1 VVTTVPRLILD
12 LATVLS
18 VAAVTTLLFR
28 RLRQPAV
35 LGYMLAGLIV
45 GPHVP
50 IPLVADVENVQ
61 TLAELG
67 VVLLMFS
74 VGLEFDFRKLLEKGP
89 VAMVLGAVQLGFT
102 TWLGF
107 MAGRALGWSFLPS
120 AFMGAALA
128 ISSTMIIAKLFEEHG
143 AKGQLRDR
151 VLTVLVVQDLFAILL
166 LAGLDAMSA
175 AGGFGPEGMGRTLGK
190 VALLLAGLLGVGG
203 LVVPRLLRWA
213 ADRGRDETLLVAAV
227 GVCFTC
233 AVLAAKAGCSL
244 ALGAF
249 LAGVLASA
257 SGRVRQ
263 IEHLVLPL
271 RDIFAAIF
279 FVAVGMLLEPR
290 SLAAQAGPILALTA
304 VVLLGDTLGATLGG
318 ALAGL
323 PLRSGFRTGLALAQP
338 GEFSFVLVGIGV
350 HARFLPPD
358 FMAVPV
364 GVCLLT
370 ALLGPTL
377 FRRGDALSAGL
388 ERRLPDRINWY
399 LKTYQSW
406 AARLGRSSL
415 GRGPAPMRRPLLF
428 LVLDAAL
435 INAVIIG
442 AALLKQHLP
451 WFQSPRPALALLC
464 GQAALLACLAWAL
477 CSRAV
482 ELARGILAAPEA
494 QPGPAL
500 AGRRQLLASLSLA
513 LLLMVAAPSLALLQP
528 FLPEGPMLAV
538 FLGGLAGMLALL
550 WAHAHRFPPEPKAM
564 GSEWL
569 LHRVR
574 APWARPDERA
584 EPGGQTL
591 VSLRLTPQCPF
602 LGRRLGELA
611 LKERTGAT
619 LFGLMRAGR
628 PVSPAENPALQADDL
643 LALCGSPAALEAAQ
657 RLLGPGTRLSD

>member
-1 VVTTVPRLILD
+1 MVTQVPRLILD
-12 LATVLS
+12 LATVLG
-18 VAAVTTLLFR
+18 VAAVITLVFR
-28 RLRQPAV
+28 WLKQPAV

-50 IPLVADVENVQ
+50 IPLVADLENVQ

-89 VAMVLGAVQLGFT
+89 TAMVLGAAQLGFT

-107 MAGRALGWSFLPS
+107 MAGRALGWSFLQS
-120 AFMGAALA
+120 AFMGAALS

-143 AKGQLRDR
+143 ARGHLRDR
-151 VLTVLVVQDLFAILL
+151 VLSVLVVQDLFAILL
-166 LAGLDAMSA
+166 LAGLDATSA
-175 AGGFGPEGMGRTLGK
+175 TGGFGAAGLWLTLGK

-203 LVVPRLLRWA
+203 MVVPRLLRWA
-213 ADRGRDETLLVAAV
+213 ADRGRDETLLVASV
-227 GVCFTC
+227 GVCFTA
-233 AVLAAKAGCSL
+233 AVLADKAGCSL

-257 SGRVRQ
+257 SGRVQ
-263 IEHLVLPL
+263 KIEHLVLPL
-271 RDIFAAIF
+271 RDTFGAIF

-304 VVLLGDTLGATLGG
+304 VVLLGQALGTTLGG

-323 PLRSGFRTGLALAQP
+323 PLRAGFRTGLALAQP

-350 HARFLPPD
+350 HARFLGPD
-358 FMAVPV
+358 LLAVPV

-377 FRRGDALSAGL
+377 FRRGDALAAGL
-388 ERRLPDRINWY
+388 ERRIPARINWY

-406 AARLGRSSL
+406 AAKLGKSSL
-415 GRGPAPMRRPLLF
+415 GRGPAPLRWPLIF

-442 AALLKQHLP
+442 AALLKRHLP
-451 WFQSPRPALALLC
+451 GFQTGNAALGLLVCQALL
-464 GQAALLACLAWAL
+464 LATLAWAL
-477 CSRAV
+477 CARASEIAERILV
-482 ELARGILAAPEA
+482 PGPAREA
-494 QPGPAL
+494 QPPP
-500 AGRRQLLASLSLA
+500 GRRQLQVSLSLA
-513 LLLMVAAPSLALLQP
+513 LLLMVGAPSLAVLQP
-528 FLPEGPMLAV
+528 FLPEGPMLAL
-538 FLGGLAGMLALL
+538 FLGGLAGLLGLL
-550 WAHAHRFPPEPKAM
+550 WVHSRRFPPDKAM

-574 APWARPDERA
+574 APWARA
-584 EPGGQTL
+584 LEPAAGPEAL
-591 VSLRLTPQCPF
+591 LSLRLTRQCP
-602 LGRRLGELA
+602 LLDRPLA
-611 LKERTGAT
+611 EVSLEQLTGAT
-619 LFGLMRAGR
+619 LLGLVRAGR
-628 PVSPAENPALQADDL
+628 PLSLSPELTLQADDL
-643 LALCGSPAALEAAQ
+643 LALHGSPAALDAAK
-657 RLLGPGTRLSD
+657 RVLGA